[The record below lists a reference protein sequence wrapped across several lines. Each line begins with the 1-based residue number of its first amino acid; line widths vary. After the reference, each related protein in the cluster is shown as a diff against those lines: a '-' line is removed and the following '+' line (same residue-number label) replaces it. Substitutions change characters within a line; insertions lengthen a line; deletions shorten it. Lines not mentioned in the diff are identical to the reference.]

1 MSLPP
6 RASPDPH
13 NSYVVCVLD
22 FQVIN
27 HAATE
32 SDEFDDDDIK
42 QIADYLATS
51 AVDTLPIALLLRI
64 LDAAAQIDDS
74 STGFEK
80 FVRCMGAYGLA

>member
-1 MSLPP
+1 MGWLLLWLS
-6 RASPDPH
+6 
-13 NSYVVCVLD
+13 
-22 FQVIN
+22 QVIN

-51 AVDTLPIALLLRI
+51 ALDTLPIALLLRI